1 MLAKIP
7 PSKTDTYRVILLKN
21 LTVFQKQ
28 RNKTQTL
35 IKKRPSRLST
45 KRRKK
50 EEKKRQTLKSKPYIQ
65 IRILSSRLWLP
76 PLRCNSIATQIRIP
90 CSRSA
95 SIQKKKFQKEAKK
108 KGSVRLLQKGKL
120 KNLVRPL
127 QKQAIQKIIQ
137 KVGMFFSP
145 FFCFLFNYRF

>member
-1 MLAKIP
+1 MVCLKD
-7 PSKTDTYRVILLKN
+7 SLSDTNPLI
-21 LTVFQKQ
+21 QKQ

-45 KRRKK
+45 KKKGKK
-50 EEKKRQTLKSKPYIQ
+50 EEKKRQTLKSKPYIH

-95 SIQKKKFQKEAKK
+95 SIRKKKFQKEAKK
-108 KGSVRLLQKGKL
+108 KRLCSSSAKGKTEKL
-120 KNLVRPL
+120 SSSSAKTGNSEDNSKGRHVFFPL
-127 QKQAIQKIIQ
+127 
-137 KVGMFFSP
+137 
-145 FFCFLFNYRF
+145 FLFSIQLPFLGFWKLE

>member
-1 MLAKIP
+1 MSERLTFRHQPANPKAK
-7 PSKTDTYRVILLKN
+7 
-21 LTVFQKQ
+21 KQ
-28 RNKTQTL
+28 NAN
-35 IKKRPSRLST
+35 PY
-45 KRRKK
+45 RKK
-50 EEKKRQTLKSKPYIQ
+50 TKPLIQKKKGKKKEKKRQTLKSKPYIH

-95 SIQKKKFQKEAKK
+95 SIRKKKFQKEAKK
-108 KGSVRLLQKGKL
+108 KRRCSSSATRKTEKL
-120 KNLVRPL
+120 SSSSAKASDSE
-127 QKQAIQKIIQ
+127 AIQKIIQ

>member
-1 MLAKIP
+1 MSERPTFRHQPANP
-7 PSKTDTYRVILLKN
+7 KTK
-21 LTVFQKQ
+21 KQ
-28 RNKTQTL
+28 NANPY
-35 IKKRPSRLST
+35 KKRPSRLST
-45 KRRKK
+45 KKK
-50 EEKKRQTLKSKPYIQ
+50 KGKKKKKKRQTLKSKPYIH

-95 SIQKKKFQKEAKK
+95 SIRKKKFQKEAKK
-108 KGSVRLLQKGKL
+108 KRRCSSSATRKTKKL
-120 KNLVRPL
+120 SSSSAKASDSE
-127 QKQAIQKIIQ
+127 AIQKIIQ